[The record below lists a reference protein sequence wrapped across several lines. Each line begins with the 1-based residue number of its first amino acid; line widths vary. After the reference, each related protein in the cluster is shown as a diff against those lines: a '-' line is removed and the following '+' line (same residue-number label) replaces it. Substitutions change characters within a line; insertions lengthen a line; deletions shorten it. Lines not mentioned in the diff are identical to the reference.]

1 MESFRKL
8 PVAEVRDMLAMHV
21 GVYSVYLLYWYKSTQ
36 FTCFSG
42 TKVRLLTQLAMSVGE
57 DAAMRAVL

>member
-1 MESFRKL
+1 
-8 PVAEVRDMLAMHV
+8 MLAMHV